1 MSTPVTGGTIPLDGF
16 YDRILDGSQDG
27 KNYDRPMFVAG
38 RIFQSAEANEIVSAS
53 QARLKSIADSLFK
66 DGDIS
71 RDARCILDDDP
82 NNPTMAKVTLES
94 GAIYLAGAM
103 RGVGPG
109 SFSISKT
116 GTVVIGVWMIQK
128 IITSADDPSLL
139 DPAAGTRG
147 YNEPGAERLQIIPTW
162 GWQGDGTTGAEFFPI
177 YYVDDGQLRAKEPP
191 PNLDAV
197 TQAIAKYDVDSNGS
211 NYVVSGMRVSRMD
224 DDPGSQK
231 YVFNIDAGRARVNGF
246 AIALP
251 AARRLLQAFT
261 PDLKVI
267 DSEAH
272 NAKGGGTESVDV
284 FRPPINRITK
294 VVITRQTDEELTRGQ
309 QAGGIDNLG
318 QPTAKAI
325 SKVYV
330 PAGPGGTPA
339 EVVYI
344 KGTDW
349 QYAKT
354 STGQDITD
362 QIDWS
367 LSGTGSK
374 EPAVGQK
381 YHAIYTYTDGLAMA
395 DSFTDTAFQITGAVA
410 GTDILVS
417 YESKLPRIDRLVID
431 ETGKFSWINGV
442 ASDFNPIYPQVPS
455 NVLALAQVY
464 HTWYSGPQG
473 SGHNQDYVISDAVRM
488 VSMSDLEGMNQRM
501 DTMTDLIAQLN
512 LLTDVNTR
520 ESAAKKGVFVDPMTG
535 EDNRDPSFTQT
546 AAIASGALQLPIAGP
561 AVTDVSTPSADITS
575 QLSCDFV
582 YETVLSNTARTGE
595 MKVNPYMAFAPFPA
609 QVTLNP
615 SIDRWVRTETN
626 WLSAETRYFTTV
638 VYAPWSFQLGI
649 HGTTQVTGST
659 ETTELV
665 STTTRDD
672 EYLREIDVAFVLTG
686 FAPNEPL
693 DSVFFDSISVNPTP

>member
-1 MSTPVTGGTIPLDGF
+1 MSTPVTGGTIPLAGF
-16 YDRILDGSQDG
+16 YDRVLDGSQAG
-27 KNYDRPMFVAG
+27 KNYDRPLFVAG

-53 QARLKSIADSLFK
+53 QARLKDIADSLFK

-71 RDARCILDDDP
+71 RDARCILEVDP
-82 NNPTMAKVTLES
+82 QNPAMSKVTLEA

-103 RGVGPG
+103 RGVAPG
-109 SFSISKT
+109 SFSIT
-116 GTVVIGVWMIQK
+116 NVGTVVIGVWMIQN
-128 IITSADDPSLL
+128 IVTSADDAGLL
-139 DPAAGTRG
+139 DPASGTRG
-147 YNEPGAERLQIIPTW
+147 YNEPGAERLQIVPMW

-231 YVFNIDAGRARVNGF
+231 YVFNIDAGRARVNGYG
-246 AIALP
+246 IQLP
-251 AARRLLQAFT
+251 AARRLLQAFV
-261 PDLKVI
+261 PDLKII
-267 DSEAH
+267 DSEPH
-272 NAKGGGTESVDV
+272 NAKGGGTETVDV
-284 FRPPINRITK
+284 FRPPINRVTK
-294 VVITRQTDEELTRGQ
+294 VVITRQTDEEITRGQ
-309 QAGGIDNLG
+309 QAGGIDSLG

-325 SKVYV
+325 SKVYI
-330 PAGPGGTPA
+330 PAGAGGTPA
-339 EVVYI
+339 EIVYV

-354 STGQDITD
+354 SGGQDITD

-367 LSGTGSK
+367 LSGGSSK

-381 YHAIYTYTDGLAMA
+381 YHAIYTYTDGSAMA
-395 DSFTDTAFQITGAVA
+395 DSFTDTGFQITGAVA
-410 GTDILVS
+410 GTDILVT
-417 YESKLPRIDRLVID
+417 YETKLPRIDRLIID

-442 ASDFNPIYPQVPS
+442 ASDFNPIYPQVPPT
-455 NVLALAQVY
+455 VLALAQVY
-464 HTWYSGPQG
+464 HTWYSGAQG
-473 SGHNQDYVISDAVRM
+473 SGHNQDYVISDSVRM
-488 VSMSDLEGMNQRM
+488 VSMSDLEGMNLRM
-501 DTMTDLIAQLN
+501 DTLTDLIAQLN

-520 ESAAKKGVFVDPMTG
+520 ESAAKKGVYVDPMTG
-535 EDNRDPSFTQT
+535 EDNRDVTFTQT
-546 AAIASGALQLPIAGP
+546 AAIASGALQLAIAGP
-561 AVTDVSTPSADITS
+561 QVTDVSTPNADITS
-575 QLSCDFV
+575 QLSCDFT
-582 YETVLSNTARTGE
+582 YEVVLSNTARTGE

-615 SIDRWVRTETN
+615 SIDRWVRTETV
-626 WLSAETRYFTTV
+626 WLSAETRYFTTT

-659 ETTELV
+659 QVNELV

-693 DSVFFDSISVNPTP
+693 DSVFFDSVSVNPTA